1 MEMRVM
7 IFGLYF
13 SDGQSDRYIL
23 KHRLMRRAYTDI
35 PIQTKTTP
43 TNSLNIYPW
52 RRFLMETN
60 IDSFRSR
67 CNSRKCLLI

>member
-1 MEMRVM
+1 M
-7 IFGLYF
+7 IFALYF

-23 KHRLMRRAYTDI
+23 KLRQIRRAYTDI

-60 IDSFRSR
+60 IDSFSPGVTQGSV
-67 CNSRKCLLI
+67 C